1 MPEETQGEKILPA
14 SPRKKQRAREEGNV
28 PRSQDL
34 NAAWGL
40 AVALLTM
47 WILGPYMFR
56 GMKNLTAYY
65 FGSVSFLAVEPW
77 SIQALA
83 VQAMWRM
90 AFIAGPFM
98 ILMLVAGIVANLV
111 QVGFFVSGK
120 ALQPKL
126 ERIDPISGL
135 QKFFSLRTFVELVKS
150 VFKLAIVGAIV
161 YVALRD
167 RWEQMVTLMQFSPGG
182 TILAVSKMVLAV
194 WWRVV
199 VAMIFLAILDYGYQR
214 WQYERDLR
222 MSRKEAQDEAKEM
235 EGDPRIKQRVRQI
248 QRQMAT
254 QRMMAE
260 VPEAEV
266 IITNPTRYAVALRYD
281 EAEMSAPVVV
291 AKGARLVAQRIR
303 EIGEEHHVPIVERPP
318 LARTLY
324 RSVEVGD
331 TVPESLFRA
340 VAEVL
345 AYVYQIDRRAAKNRQ
360 REQAL
365 RTARETV

>member
-1 MPEETQGEKILPA
+1 M
-14 SPRKKQRAREEGNV
+14 
-28 PRSQDL
+28 

-40 AVALLTM
+40 TVALLTM

-56 GMKNLTAYY
+56 GLRDVTAYY
-65 FGSVSFLAVEPW
+65 FGNVTFLVVEPYTFQ
-77 SIQALA
+77 SLA
-83 VQAMWRM
+83 AQAMWW
-90 AFIAGPFM
+90 IGVIVGPFM
-98 ILMLVAGIVANLV
+98 GLMLLAGIVANV
-111 QVGFFVSGK
+111 IQVGFLISGK
-120 ALQPKL
+120 ALQPNL
-126 ERIDPISGL
+126 ERLNPISGL
-135 QKFFSLRTFVELVKS
+135 QKFVSLRAFVELVKS
-150 VFKLAIVGAIV
+150 VFKLTIVGAIV

-167 RWEQMVTLMQFSPGG
+167 RWDQLVTLMEFSPAG
-182 TILAVSKMVLAV
+182 TTLAVSKMVVAV
-194 WWRVV
+194 WWRVAI
-199 VAMIFLAILDYGYQR
+199 AMIVLAVLDYGYQR

-281 EAEMSAPVVV
+281 EANMAAPIVV
-291 AKGARLVAQRIR
+291 AKGARLMAQRIR

-331 TVPESLFRA
+331 MVPESLFRA

-360 REQAL
+360 RAEAL
-365 RTARETV
+365 HMAQETV